1 MTDQE
6 KDEVVSLKIKTEK
19 GKRTLIIKL
28 LKNEKISKLYEITDK
43 YRYFNFWI
51 VKVRAMKSLV
61 TFRMSLLVE
70 TVKFQLRNFTLV
82 LLYF

>member
-43 YRYFNFWI
+43 YRYFNF
-51 VKVRAMKSLV
+51 
-61 TFRMSLLVE
+61 
-70 TVKFQLRNFTLV
+70 
-82 LLYF
+82 